1 MEFHRLPSLFSGGE
15 RLHLVNNDMI
25 TDSSANRLQI
35 ADRYIMEYAN
45 AIFEEITAFFVTMSG
60 IMHATQIVVAQC
72 ITARTGNI
80 CGK

>member
-1 MEFHRLPSLFSGGE
+1 
-15 RLHLVNNDMI
+15 MI
-25 TDSSANRLQI
+25 ADSSANRLQI

-45 AIFEEITAFFVTMSG
+45 AIFVEITAIFVTMSG

-72 ITARTGNI
+72 ITTRTGNI